1 MCKNKNNIFICLVFF
16 YLEAGVNNVVCC
28 TDPFT
33 ATYGASPQLFK
44 SITVICAT
52 VTVNRVYQWQ
62 LGKAL
67 VPHEPVLDIN
77 KMDS

>member
-1 MCKNKNNIFICLVFF
+1 MLYAVQI
-16 YLEAGVNNVVCC
+16 
-28 TDPFT
+28 T

-44 SITVICAT
+44 LITVICAT

-62 LGKAL
+62 LGEAL